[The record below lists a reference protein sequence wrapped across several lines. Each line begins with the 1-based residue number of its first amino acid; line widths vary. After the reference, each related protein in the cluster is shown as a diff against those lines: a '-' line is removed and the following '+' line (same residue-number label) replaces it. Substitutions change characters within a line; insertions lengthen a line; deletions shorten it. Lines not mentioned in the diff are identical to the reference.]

1 MRLLFAL
8 SVFVSAW
15 SVTVLAAQLG
25 HMAGVSPFA

>member
-15 SVTVLAAQLG
+15 SVTVLAAQIG
-25 HMAGVSPFA
+25 HIVGASPFV